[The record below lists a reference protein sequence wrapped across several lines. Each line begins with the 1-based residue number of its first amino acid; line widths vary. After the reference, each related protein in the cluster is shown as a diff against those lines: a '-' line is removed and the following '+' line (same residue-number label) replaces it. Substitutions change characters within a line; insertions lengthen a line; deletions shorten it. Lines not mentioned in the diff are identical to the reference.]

1 MYVCLFVCL
10 FLFFIFL
17 KKEISF
23 LKVIFVVF
31 IFIFQIYKV
40 IFVFL
45 LVLRGH

>member
-1 MYVCLFVCL
+1 MYGCLFGCL